1 MLAWTRDRDA
11 WVSNGYRIELVK
23 PHHWVLLENEPETA
37 SVRHE
42 PVPLAESRTL
52 TQCKREAELLD
63 SATRVAE
70 LRKRSWSKL
79 ALAAVCFVFVP
90 TLAAPWNLALTV
102 VLLVA
107 VARTAG
113 FLAGTY
119 LARTHITVRDLFYQ

>member
-1 MLAWTRDRDA
+1 MLTWTRDRDG
-11 WVSNGYRIELVK
+11 WVSNGYRIELVE
-23 PHHWVLLENEPETA
+23 PHHWVLLENEPAAA

-79 ALAAVCFVFVP
+79 ALAAVCFVCVP
-90 TLAAPWNLALTV
+90 TMAAPWNLFLTV